1 MEARKHRTIKS
12 GAEYDHLFPK
22 ANVDTHTVMKH
33 AGVGDTVAFIPKVVK
48 KTLDQTKGIASVL
61 KGKNDYETC
70 RNIWHFVYS
79 HIAYRKDKDG
89 YEQIRSPARAWHD
102 RKAGVDCDC
111 YTTFIS
117 SILTNLGIKH
127 KLRITKYHRDYFQ
140 HIYPIAELSNNRQV
154 VIDCVT
160 DKFDY
165 EVPFSEK
172 KDYSMDLQYLNGIG
186 SLDGYGDMEGTG
198 GMEELGK
205 LFGKKKGGGSSGGG
219 KKKKKGGF
227 FKKIGQ
233 GIKKAGQGVKKGLK
247 KVNLKKVLNVV
258 NKFNPATVALRNGV
272 LASMKLNIG
281 NVGKRLRWSYIT
293 PEQARAK
300 KMDMGKWQKLVDA
313 RKKLEKIF
321 YGAGGKPENMKKAIL
336 NGKGN
341 KNHEVHGLDGFGALY
356 NHKAGRFHHPMASGH
371 GMRRMNHIS
380 PMHPRHPINRL
391 HKHMPLRSVIGNEMF
406 HDENPVGTLGEL
418 GEPLT
423 AATIAAASG
432 VIAAIASTLKKIG
445 DIFGGKGKGSEDF
458 DEEKNKEAEKE
469 IPEGGKSE
477 EDEKAAASITDS
489 TGGGSSG
496 DESSGGEGGGG
507 GGSSPKSSGSRS
519 SSGGG
524 SSGGGGG
531 GSSSGGGGG
540 GGGDEG
546 SSLPSAPSGG
556 GTSGGGGGS
565 AALAPAGGGGGA
577 SDDDGGG
584 EAASKAPAKK
594 SADSGGGDDAPKEGF
609 FEKNKKWIMPVGIGV
624 GVLTVGALIAKSMKP
639 PTPAPSSSQHKA
651 MHGVPSRRKKSH
663 QRSKPKAKNHTQ
675 KKNGKTV
682 KRGKLEAVM
691 IHS

>member
-1 MEARKHRTIKS
+1 M
-12 GAEYDHLFPK
+12 FPK
-22 ANVDTHTVMKH
+22 ANVDTNTVMKD
-33 AGVGDTVAFIPKVVK
+33 AGVGDTVAFIPKVVN
-48 KTLDQTKGIASVL
+48 KTLDHTKGIASVL
-61 KGKNDYETC
+61 KGRNDYETC
-70 RNIWHFVYS
+70 RNIWHFVYG

-89 YEQIRSPARAWHD
+89 YEQIRSPARSWHD

-117 SILTNLGIKH
+117 SILTNLGIRH

-140 HIYPIAELSNNRQV
+140 HIYPIAELQNRQV

-172 KDYSMDLQYLNGIG
+172 KDYRMDLQYLNG
-186 SLDGYGDMEGTG
+186 LDGYSDGYMDGTG

-205 LFGKKKGGGSSGGG
+205 LFKKKAKSGGSGGGGGG

-233 GIKKAGQGVKKGLK
+233 GIKKAGQGVKKAVK

-300 KMDMGKWQKLVDA
+300 KMDMGKWNKLVEA

-356 NHKAGRFHHPMASGH
+356 DHRTGRFHRPMPRKP
-371 GMRRMNHIS
+371 GMRHIN
-380 PMHPRHPINRL
+380 PMHAHHPVNRL

-406 HDENPVGTLGEL
+406 QSENPVGELGEL
-418 GEPLT
+418 GEPIT

-432 VIAAIASTLKKIG
+432 VIAAIAGTLKKIG

-458 DEEKNKEAEKE
+458 NEETNKEAEKE
-469 IPEGGKSE
+469 IPESGKSD
-477 EDEKAAASITDS
+477 EDAKAAASITDS
-489 TGGGSSG
+489 SPGGSSSDGGGGSSDEGSGGSGGGSPSPKSGGGSSG
-496 DESSGGEGGGG
+496 GSSGGGGSSSSGGGDEGVSSTGGGGG
-507 GGSSPKSSGSRS
+507 GGSSSS
-519 SSGGG
+519 GG

-531 GSSSGGGGG
+531 GGASTEVATTGGGGDEAGGAEAPSKLPAKKSSGGGG
-540 GGGDEG
+540 
-546 SSLPSAPSGG
+546 
-556 GTSGGGGGS
+556 
-565 AALAPAGGGGGA
+565 
-577 SDDDGGG
+577 DDGGSD
-584 EAASKAPAKK
+584 E
-594 SADSGGGDDAPKEGF
+594 PKEGF

-624 GVLTVGALIAKSMKP
+624 GVITVGALIAKAMKP
-639 PTPAPSSSQHKA
+639 HSPTPSAPQHKP
-651 MHGVPSRRKKSH
+651 MHGIPRKPAKKNHRRA
-663 QRSKPKAKNHTQ
+663 KPKAKPKPKHHGHT
-675 KKNGKTV
+675 KGKTHHR
-682 KRGKLEAVM
+682 KKGKLSALTV
-691 IHS
+691 

>member
-1 MEARKHRTIKS
+1 MEARKQRTIKS
-12 GAEYDHLFPK
+12 GAEYDHLFPA
-22 ANVDTHTVMKH
+22 ANVDTHTVMKN
-33 AGVGDTVAFIPKVVK
+33 AGVGDTVAFIPKVVH
-48 KTLDQTKGIASVL
+48 KTLDHTKKIAGIL
-61 KGKNDYETC
+61 KGKDDYETC
-70 RNIWHFVYS
+70 RNIWHFVYG

-89 YEQIRSPARAWHD
+89 YEQIRSPARSWHD

-117 SILTNLGIKH
+117 SVLTNLGIRH

-140 HIYPIAELSNNRQV
+140 HIYPIAVLPNKQV

-172 KDYSMDLQYLNGIG
+172 KDYKMDLQYLNG
-186 SLDGYGDMEGTG
+186 LDGYGDGYTDGMEGTG

-205 LFGKKKGGGSSGGG
+205 LFKKKAKGGGGG
-219 KKKKKGGF
+219 KKKKGGF
-227 FKKIGQ
+227 LKKVGQ
-233 GIKKAGQGVKKGLK
+233 GIKKVTK

-300 KMDMGKWQKLVDA
+300 KMDMAKWNKLVEA

-321 YGAGGKPENMKKAIL
+321 YGAGGKPENMKKAIM

-356 NHKAGRFHHPMASGH
+356 DHRNGRFHRPIMANQR
-371 GMRRMNHIS
+371 MRHFS
-380 PMHPRHPINRL
+380 PMHPQHPVNRL
-391 HKHMPLRSVIGNEMF
+391 HRRMPVREVIGNEMF
-406 HDENPVGTLGEL
+406 ESENPVGELGEL
-418 GEPLT
+418 GEPIT

-458 DEEKNKEAEKE
+458 DEEANKEAEKD
-469 IPEGGKSE
+469 IPESKND
-477 EDEKAAASITDS
+477 EDAKAAASIESGGSSSGGGSSDDGGS
-489 TGGGSSG
+489 SGGSAKSGSSGGGSSG
-496 DESSGGEGGGG
+496 DGGGG
-507 GGSSPKSSGSRS
+507 S

-531 GSSSGGGGG
+531 ST
-540 GGGDEG
+540 EV
-546 SSLPSAPSGG
+546 
-556 GTSGGGGGS
+556 
-565 AALAPAGGGGGA
+565 APAGGGGDDVSGGSEA
-577 SDDDGGG
+577 PTKALAKSSAGGGSDDDGGG
-584 EAASKAPAKK
+584 KD
-594 SADSGGGDDAPKEGF
+594 DSGGGSF
-609 FEKNKKWIMPVGIGV
+609 MEKNKKWIMPVGIGL
-624 GVLTVGALIAKSMKP
+624 GVITVGALIAKAMKP
-639 PTPAPSSSQHKA
+639 PTPAPSASRKP
-651 MHGVPSRRKKSH
+651 MHGIPHKKTSYRRKPKTTSKP
-663 QRSKPKAKNHTQ
+663 KPKAKHHHHKAKPKSR
-675 KKNGKTV
+675 KK
-682 KRGKLEAVM
+682 GKLSAMTV
-691 IHS
+691 

>member
-1 MEARKHRTIKS
+1 MEARKQRTIKS
-12 GAEYDHLFPK
+12 GEEYDHLFPK
-22 ANVDTHTVMKH
+22 ANVDTHTVMKN
-33 AGVGDTVAFIPKVVK
+33 AGVGDTVAFIPKVVQ
-48 KTLDQTKGIASVL
+48 KTLDHTQKVADVL
-61 KGKNDYETC
+61 QGKDDYETC
-70 RNIWHFVYS
+70 RNIWHFVYN

-89 YEQIRSPARAWHD
+89 YEQIRSPARSWHD
-102 RKAGVDCDC
+102 RRAGVDCDC

-117 SILTNLGIKH
+117 SVLTNLGIKH

-140 HIYPIAELSNNRQV
+140 HIYPIAELQNNRQV

-172 KDYSMDLQYLNGIG
+172 KDYKMDLQYLNG
-186 SLDGYGDMEGTG
+186 LDGLGYSDGYTDGMDGTG

-205 LFGKKKGGGSSGGG
+205 LFKKKAKSGGSSGGG
-219 KKKKKGGF
+219 GKKKKGGI

-233 GIKKAGQGVKKGLK
+233 GIKKAGQGVKKAVK

-293 PEQARAK
+293 PEQAKAK
-300 KMDMGKWQKLVDA
+300 KMDMGKWNKLVEA

-356 NHKAGRFHHPMASGH
+356 DHRTGRMHRPMSTKPGMRHINPMHAHHPV
-371 GMRRMNHIS
+371 
-380 PMHPRHPINRL
+380 NRL

-406 HDENPVGTLGEL
+406 QSENPVGALGEL
-418 GEPLT
+418 GEPIT

-458 DEEKNKEAEKE
+458 DEAANADAEKE
-469 IPEGGKSE
+469 IPEGGKSD
-477 EDEKAAASITDS
+477 EDAKAAASIES
-489 TGGGSSG
+489 GGSSSSGG
-496 DESSGGEGGGG
+496 DESSGGG
-507 GGSSPKSSGSRS
+507 SPKSSGSSGS
-519 SSGGG
+519 S

-531 GSSSGGGGG
+531 GSSSGG
-540 GGGDEG
+540 
-546 SSLPSAPSGG
+546 SSGEES
-556 GTSGGGGGS
+556 SGGGGES
-565 AALAPAGGGGGA
+565 SGGGGGA
-577 SDDDGGG
+577 STEVAPAGGG
-584 EAASKAPAKK
+584 DDVNGGAETPTKTLAK
-594 SADSGGGDDAPKEGF
+594 SSSGGSDDSGGGDSGGGGGF
-609 FEKNKKWIMPVGIGV
+609 IEKNKKWLMPVGIGV
-624 GVLTVGALIAKSMKP
+624 GVLTIGALIAKSMKP
-639 PTPAPSSSQHKA
+639 PTPAPSSSRKP
-651 MHGVPSRRKKSH
+651 MHGIPHRKTSH
-663 QRSKPKAKNHTQ
+663 KRKPKPKPKAKPKRKHTGS
-675 KKNGKTV
+675 KA
-682 KRGKLEAVM
+682 RGKRKGKLSAMTV
-691 IHS
+691 